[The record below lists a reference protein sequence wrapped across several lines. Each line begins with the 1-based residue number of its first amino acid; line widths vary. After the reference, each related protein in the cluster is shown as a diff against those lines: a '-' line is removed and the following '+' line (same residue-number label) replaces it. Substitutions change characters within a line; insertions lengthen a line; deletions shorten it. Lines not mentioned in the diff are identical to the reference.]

1 MSEAA
6 LAGGPNSPLFAA
18 EAHEPPE
25 ERGADR
31 ADVAMMVAE
40 RGSGRLTHA
49 HFGEI
54 TRFLSPGDLLVV
66 NNSATLPAAC

>member
-6 LAGGPNSPLFAA
+6 LAAVP

-25 ERGADR
+25 ERGAGR

-40 RGSGRLTHA
+40 RGSGRLPMSSPW
-49 HFGEI
+49 
-54 TRFLSPGDLLVV
+54 LSR
-66 NNSATLPAAC
+66 